1 MRAALGKNRTC
12 MVGRRAVLLLLEL
25 PIPRTILFELQVDT
39 LSPFYGHSENREL
52 QVHFLQGGWFCNLF
66 FWVKVIPL
74 VNSKVCFDSATH
86 LQT

>member
-52 QVHFLQGGWFCNLF
+52 QVHFLRGAGFATF
-66 FWVKVIPL
+66 FSGLKL
-74 VNSKVCFDSATH
+74 YH
-86 LQT
+86 